1 MLIFKNKLK
10 MKKLILVVAVA
21 TLFTACN
28 SSSVETSVVDSTN
41 VVDSVLIKA
50 IADTVVTSDSSSVK

>member
-1 MLIFKNKLK
+1 

-28 SSSVETSVVDSTN
+28 SSSVEAPVVDSTKGEL
-41 VVDSVLIKA
+41 VDSVLIKA
-50 IADTVVTSDSSSVK
+50 IADTTITSDSSSVK

>member
-1 MLIFKNKLK
+1 

>member
-1 MLIFKNKLK
+1 

-28 SSSVETSVVDSTN
+28 SSSVEAP
-41 VVDSVLIKA
+41 VVDSVLIKG
-50 IADTVVTSDSSSVK
+50 IADTTIASDSSSVK

>member
-28 SSSVETSVVDSTN
+28 SSSVEAPVVDSTN

-50 IADTVVTSDSSSVK
+50 IADTTISSDSSSIK